1 MESADD
7 LIGQIVSAIDRYN
20 NLLIRYNEFVA
31 QITALRAHDDRLN
44 DVVITENPDNS
55 LTIKFLDRELLAKF
69 SFSINN
75 GNRIGSINCYL
86 MPIEPGTEIRN
97 IHSFTF
103 TASGEANIPVPNDND
118 PYEIH
123 NHRDAVNILA
133 HWLRESLNEAHN
145 KSFKL

>member
-1 MESADD
+1 MEPAND
-7 LIGQIVSAIDRYN
+7 LIEQIVSAKARYN
-20 NLLIRYNEFVA
+20 DLLIRYNEFVA
-31 QITALRAHDDRLN
+31 QITALLTDDDRLN
-44 DVVITENPDNS
+44 DVVITQNQDNS

-75 GNRIGSINCYL
+75 GNRVGSINCYL
-86 MPIEPGTEIRN
+86 MPIETEAEIRN

-103 TASGEANIPVPNDND
+103 TANGETNIPVPNDND

-133 HWLRESLNEAHN
+133 HWLRESLNEN
-145 KSFKL
+145 S

>member
-1 MESADD
+1 MEPTND
-7 LIGQIVSAIDRYN
+7 LIGQIVSAKDRYN

-31 QITALRAHDDRLN
+31 QITALLSDDDQLN
-44 DVVITENPDNS
+44 DVVITRNTDNS

-86 MPIEPGTEIRN
+86 MPIEPETEIKN

-103 TASGEANIPVPNDND
+103 TANGVTNIPVPNEND

-123 NHRDAVNILA
+123 NHRDAINILA
-133 HWLRESLNEAHN
+133 HWLRESQNGN
-145 KSFKL
+145 S

>member
-1 MESADD
+1 MEPAND
-7 LIGQIVSAIDRYN
+7 LIGKIVSAKDRYN

-31 QITALRAHDDRLN
+31 HITALRKKDDRLN
-44 DVVITENPDNS
+44 DVVITRNTDNS
-55 LTIKFLDRELLAKF
+55 VTIEFLDRELLAKF

-86 MPIEPGTEIRN
+86 MPIEPETMIRN

-103 TASGEANIPVPNDND
+103 TANGETNIPVPNEND

-123 NHRDAVNILA
+123 NHRDSVNILA
-133 HWLRESLNEAHN
+133 HWLMESLNEN
-145 KSFKL
+145 S

>member
-1 MESADD
+1 MEPAND
-7 LIGQIVSAIDRYN
+7 LIGQIVSAKAIYN
-20 NLLIRYNEFVA
+20 DLLIRYNEFVA
-31 QITALRAHDDRLN
+31 QITALLTGDDRLN
-44 DVVITENPDNS
+44 DIVITQNQDNS

-75 GNRIGSINCYL
+75 GNRVGSINCYL
-86 MPIEPGTEIRN
+86 MPTETEAEIRN

-103 TASGEANIPVPNDND
+103 TANGETNIPVQNDND

-133 HWLRESLNEAHN
+133 HWLRESLNKN
-145 KSFKL
+145 S